1 MIAGS
6 IAGNGKM
13 ETKLEWVLTNTY
25 KAEMISYLSAHPE
38 LSHEIV
44 LLAGDQYL
52 ESLSATAR
60 KSVMKMV
67 QKLKI

>member
-1 MIAGS
+1 MKIGS
-6 IAGNGKM
+6 IPGNGKM
-13 ETKLEWVLTNTY
+13 ETKLEWALTNTY
-25 KAEMISYLSAHPE
+25 KAGMISYLAAHPE

-52 ESLSATAR
+52 ESLSAAAR

-67 QKLKI
+67 RKLKI